1 MAITNDKIMKIVNIS
16 FYLYVAFMLL
26 DFIHHICVILK
37 ITEPSLSG
45 GFAAK
50 RVVMT
55 LALVVMWCC
64 FRSLLNKSE
73 RFLRNS
79 SMLLIIGKIASLA
92 TWYWSV
98 AATNKWIDNGADPT
112 YDFPVYILYST
123 LAMVVMIIS
132 LVIGI
137 RLFRHYHGELRRL
150 GLALILSFAMSI
162 FTNISLSLY
171 VMVAGADST
180 NVTFHSI
187 IISVGNT
194 VFLLYVA
201 YTLRKA
207 CIWLQNR

>member
-1 MAITNDKIMKIVNIS
+1 MAITNDKTMKIVNNS

-26 DFIHHICVILK
+26 DFIHEICVILK

-73 RFLRNS
+73 RFLRKS
-79 SMLLIIGKIASLA
+79 SMLLIIGQIASLA
-92 TWYWSV
+92 TWFWSV
-98 AATNKWIDNGADPT
+98 ATTNLWFGNGADPT
-112 YDFPVYILYST
+112 FESPVYILYST

-137 RLFRHYHGELRRL
+137 RLYRHYHGEMYRL
-150 GLALILSFAMSI
+150 GTALTLSFVVGLSS
-162 FTNISLSLY
+162 NIAQSLY
-171 VMVAGADST
+171 VMVAGADSAF
-180 NVTFHSI
+180 VTFVSI
-187 IISVGNT
+187 INSVGNT
-194 VFLLYVA
+194 VFLLCVA
-201 YTLRKA
+201 DMLRRA
-207 CIWLQNR
+207 CIWLQSR

>member
-1 MAITNDKIMKIVNIS
+1 MKIVNNS

-26 DFIHHICVILK
+26 DFIHEICVILK

-98 AATNKWIDNGADPT
+98 ATTNKWIDNGADPT

-132 LVIGI
+132 FVIGI
-137 RLFRHYHGELRRL
+137 RLYRHYHGELRML
-150 GLALILSFAMSI
+150 GIALTLNFVVGVSS
-162 FTNISLSLY
+162 NIAQSLY

-180 NVTFHSI
+180 FVTYYSI
-187 IISVGNT
+187 FISVGNT
-194 VFLLYVA
+194 VILLYVA
-201 YTLRKA
+201 HTLRKA
-207 CIWLQNR
+207 CIWLQSR

>member
-1 MAITNDKIMKIVNIS
+1 MKIVNNS
-16 FYLYVAFMLL
+16 YYLYVAFMLL
-26 DFIHHICVILK
+26 DFIHEICVILK
-37 ITEPSLSG
+37 ITEPSLSA

-55 LALVVMWCC
+55 AALVVMWCC
-64 FRSLLNKSE
+64 FRSLLDESE

-79 SMLLIIGKIASLA
+79 SMLLIIGRIASLA

-98 AATNKWIDNGADPT
+98 ATTNKWFDNGADPT

-137 RLFRHYHGELRRL
+137 RLYRHYHGEMRRL
-150 GLALILSFAMSI
+150 GVALTLSFAVNLAI
-162 FTNISLSLY
+162 NIAQSLY
-171 VMVAGADST
+171 VMVAGADSM
-180 NVTFHSI
+180 NVTFNSI
-187 IISVGNT
+187 IIFVGNT

-207 CIWLQNR
+207 CIWLQSR

>member
-1 MAITNDKIMKIVNIS
+1 MKIVNNS

-26 DFIHHICVILK
+26 DFIHEICVILK
-37 ITEPSLSG
+37 ITEPSLSA

-98 AATNKWIDNGADPT
+98 ATTNKWIDNGADPT
-112 YDFPVYILYST
+112 YEFPVYILYST

-137 RLFRHYHGELRRL
+137 RLYRHYHGEMRRL
-150 GLALILSFAMSI
+150 GVALTLSFAVNLAI
-162 FTNISLSLY
+162 NIAQSLY

-180 NVTFHSI
+180 FVTVNGI
-187 IISVGNT
+187 ITSVGNT

-207 CIWLQNR
+207 CIWLQSR

>member
-1 MAITNDKIMKIVNIS
+1 MAITNDKTMKIVNNS
-16 FYLYVAFMLL
+16 YYLYVAFVLL

-55 LALVVMWCC
+55 AALVVMWCC
-64 FRSLLNKSE
+64 FRSLLDESE

>member
-1 MAITNDKIMKIVNIS
+1 MAITNDKTMKIVNNS

-26 DFIHHICVILK
+26 DFIHEICVILK

-55 LALVVMWCC
+55 AALVVMWCC

-73 RFLRNS
+73 QFLRNS

-137 RLFRHYHGELRRL
+137 RLFRHYHGELYRL

>member
-1 MAITNDKIMKIVNIS
+1 MKIVNNS

-26 DFIHHICVILK
+26 DFIHWICVILK
-37 ITEPSLSG
+37 ITEPSLSAG
-45 GFAAK
+45 SAAK

-55 LALVVMWCC
+55 LVLVVMWCC
-64 FRSLLNKSE
+64 FRSLLDKSE
-73 RFLRNS
+73 QFLRNS

-98 AATNKWIDNGADPT
+98 ATTNKWIDNGADPT

-180 NVTFHSI
+180 NVTFNSI

>member
-1 MAITNDKIMKIVNIS
+1 MAITNDKTMKIVNNS

-26 DFIHHICVILK
+26 DFIHEICVILK
-37 ITEPSLSG
+37 ITEPSLSA

-55 LALVVMWCC
+55 AALVVMWCC

-79 SMLLIIGKIASLA
+79 SMLLIIGRIASLA

-98 AATNKWIDNGADPT
+98 ATTNKWFDNGADPT
-112 YDFPVYILYST
+112 YEFPVYILYST

-137 RLFRHYHGELRRL
+137 RLYRHYHGEMRRL
-150 GLALILSFAMSI
+150 GVALTLSFAVNLAI
-162 FTNISLSLY
+162 NIAQSLY

-180 NVTFHSI
+180 FVTVNGI
-187 IISVGNT
+187 ITSVGNT
-194 VFLLYVA
+194 AFLLYVA

-207 CIWLQNR
+207 CIWLQSR

>member
-1 MAITNDKIMKIVNIS
+1 MAITNDKTMKIVNNS
-16 FYLYVAFMLL
+16 YYLYVAFMLL
-26 DFIHHICVILK
+26 DFIHEICVILK
-37 ITEPSLSG
+37 ITEPSLSA

-55 LALVVMWCC
+55 AALVVMWCC
-64 FRSLLNKSE
+64 FRSLLDESE

-79 SMLLIIGKIASLA
+79 SMLLIIGRIASLA

-98 AATNKWIDNGADPT
+98 ATTNKWFDNGADPT

-137 RLFRHYHGELRRL
+137 RLYRHYHGEMRRL
-150 GLALILSFAMSI
+150 GVALTLSFAVNLAI
-162 FTNISLSLY
+162 NIAQSLY

-180 NVTFHSI
+180 FVTVNGI
-187 IISVGNT
+187 ITSVGNT

-207 CIWLQNR
+207 CIWLQSR

>member
-1 MAITNDKIMKIVNIS
+1 M
-16 FYLYVAFMLL
+16 
-26 DFIHHICVILK
+26 
-37 ITEPSLSG
+37 SG
-45 GFAAK
+45 GFVVK

-55 LALVVMWCC
+55 LALVVIWYC
-64 FRSLLNKSE
+64 FRSLLDKSE

-79 SMLLIIGKIASLA
+79 SMLLIIGQIASLA
-92 TWYWSV
+92 TWFWSV
-98 AATNKWIDNGADPT
+98 ATTNGWFNNGADPT
-112 YDFPVYILYST
+112 FESPVYILYPT

-201 YTLRKA
+201 DMLRRA
-207 CIWLQNR
+207 CIWLQSR

>member
-1 MAITNDKIMKIVNIS
+1 MAITNDKTMKIVNNS

-37 ITEPSLSG
+37 ITEPSLSDA
-45 GFAAK
+45 FAAK

-55 LALVVMWCC
+55 AALVVMWCC
-64 FRSLLNKSE
+64 FRSLLDESE

-132 LVIGI
+132 FVIGI

>member
-1 MAITNDKIMKIVNIS
+1 MAITNDKTMKIVNNS

-26 DFIHHICVILK
+26 DFIHEICVILK

-98 AATNKWIDNGADPT
+98 ATTNKWIDNGADPT

-132 LVIGI
+132 FVIGI
-137 RLFRHYHGELRRL
+137 RLYRHYHGELRML
-150 GLALILSFAMSI
+150 GIALTLNFVVGVSS
-162 FTNISLSLY
+162 NIAQSLY

-180 NVTFHSI
+180 FVTYYSI
-187 IISVGNT
+187 FISVGNT
-194 VFLLYVA
+194 VILLYVA
-201 YTLRKA
+201 HTLRKA
-207 CIWLQNR
+207 CIWLQSR

>member
-1 MAITNDKIMKIVNIS
+1 MAITNDKTMKIVNNS

-26 DFIHHICVILK
+26 DFIHEICVILK
-37 ITEPSLSG
+37 ITEPSLSA

-55 LALVVMWCC
+55 AALVVMWYC
-64 FRSLLNKSE
+64 FRSLLDESE

-79 SMLLIIGKIASLA
+79 SMLLIIGKIACLA
-92 TWYWSV
+92 TWFWSV
-98 AATNKWIDNGADPT
+98 ATTNKWFDNGADPT
-112 YDFPVYILYST
+112 YEFPVYILYST

-137 RLFRHYHGELRRL
+137 RLYRHYHGEMRRL
-150 GLALILSFAMSI
+150 GVALTLSFAVNLAI
-162 FTNISLSLY
+162 NIAQSLY
-171 VMVAGADST
+171 VMVAGADSM
-180 NVTFHSI
+180 NVTFNSI
-187 IISVGNT
+187 ITSVGTT

-207 CIWLQNR
+207 CIWLQSR

>member
-1 MAITNDKIMKIVNIS
+1 MKIVNNS
-16 FYLYVAFMLL
+16 YYLYVAFVLL

-37 ITEPSLSG
+37 ITEPSLSDA
-45 GFAAK
+45 FAAK

-55 LALVVMWCC
+55 AALVVMWYC
-64 FRSLLNKSE
+64 FRSLLDESE

-79 SMLLIIGKIASLA
+79 SLLLIIGKIACLA
-92 TWYWSV
+92 TWYWNV
-98 AATNKWIDNGADPT
+98 ATTNKWFDNGADPT

-132 LVIGI
+132 FVIGI
-137 RLFRHYHGELRRL
+137 RLYRHYHGELRRL

-187 IISVGNT
+187 ITSVGTT

>member
-1 MAITNDKIMKIVNIS
+1 MVITNDKTMKIVNNS

-26 DFIHHICVILK
+26 DFIHEICVILK

-64 FRSLLNKSE
+64 FRSLLDKSE

-98 AATNKWIDNGADPT
+98 ATTNKWIDNGADPI

-132 LVIGI
+132 FVIGI

-162 FTNISLSLY
+162 FTNIAQSLY

-180 NVTFHSI
+180 FVTFVSI
-187 IISVGNT
+187 INSVGNT

-201 YTLRKA
+201 YTLRRA
-207 CIWLQNR
+207 CIWLQSR

>member
-1 MAITNDKIMKIVNIS
+1 MVITNDKTMKIVNNS

-26 DFIHHICVILK
+26 DFIHWICVILK
-37 ITEPSLSG
+37 ITEPSLSAG
-45 GFAAK
+45 SAAK

-55 LALVVMWCC
+55 LVLVVMWCC
-64 FRSLLNKSE
+64 FRSLLDKSE
-73 RFLRNS
+73 QFLRNS

-98 AATNKWIDNGADPT
+98 ATTNKWIDNGADPT

-180 NVTFHSI
+180 NVTFNSI

>member
-1 MAITNDKIMKIVNIS
+1 MAITNDKIMKIVNNS
-16 FYLYVAFMLL
+16 YYLYVAFILL
-26 DFIHHICVILK
+26 DFIHNICVILK

-73 RFLRNS
+73 QFLRNS

-132 LVIGI
+132 FVIGI

>member
-1 MAITNDKIMKIVNIS
+1 MKIVNNS
-16 FYLYVAFMLL
+16 YYLYVAFVLL

-37 ITEPSLSG
+37 ITEPSLSDA
-45 GFAAK
+45 FAAK

-55 LALVVMWCC
+55 AALVVMWCC
-64 FRSLLNKSE
+64 FRSLLDESE

-180 NVTFHSI
+180 NVTFNSI

-207 CIWLQNR
+207 CIWLQSR

>member
-1 MAITNDKIMKIVNIS
+1 MAITNDKTMKIVNNS

-26 DFIHHICVILK
+26 DFIHEICVILK
-37 ITEPSLSG
+37 ITEPYLSA

-79 SMLLIIGKIASLA
+79 SMLLIIGKISSLA

-132 LVIGI
+132 FVIGI
-137 RLFRHYHGELRRL
+137 RLFRHYHGELYRL
-150 GLALILSFAMSI
+150 GIALTLNFVVGISS
-162 FTNISLSLY
+162 NIAQSLY

-180 NVTFHSI
+180 FVTFVSI
-187 IISVGNT
+187 INSVGNT

-207 CIWLQNR
+207 CIWLQSR

>member
-1 MAITNDKIMKIVNIS
+1 MVIPNDKTMKIVNNS

-26 DFIHHICVILK
+26 DFIHWICVILK

-45 GFAAK
+45 GFAVK

-98 AATNKWIDNGADPT
+98 ATTNKWIDNGADPT

-132 LVIGI
+132 FVIGI

-150 GLALILSFAMSI
+150 GLALTLNFVVGISS
-162 FTNISLSLY
+162 NIAQSLY
-171 VMVAGADST
+171 VMVAGADSM
-180 NVTFHSI
+180 NVTFNSI
-187 IISVGNT
+187 IIFVGNT

-207 CIWLQNR
+207 CIWLQSR

>member
-1 MAITNDKIMKIVNIS
+1 MKIVNNS

-26 DFIHHICVILK
+26 DFIHEICVILK
-37 ITEPSLSG
+37 ITEPSLSA

-50 RVVMT
+50 RVVLT
-55 LALVVMWCC
+55 LALVVMWYC

-73 RFLRNS
+73 RYLRNS
-79 SMLLIIGKIASLA
+79 SMLLIIGKIACLA
-92 TWYWSV
+92 TWFWSV
-98 AATNKWIDNGADPT
+98 ATTNKWFDNGADPSSE
-112 YDFPVYILYST
+112 FPVYILYST

-137 RLFRHYHGELRRL
+137 RLYRHYHGELRWL
-150 GLALILSFAMSI
+150 GVALTLSFAVNLAI
-162 FTNISLSLY
+162 NIAQSLY

-180 NVTFHSI
+180 FVTVNGI
-187 IISVGNT
+187 ITSVGNT

-207 CIWLQNR
+207 CIWLQSR

>member
-1 MAITNDKIMKIVNIS
+1 MKIVNNS
-16 FYLYVAFMLL
+16 YYLYVAFMLL
-26 DFIHHICVILK
+26 DFIHEICVILK
-37 ITEPSLSG
+37 ITEPSLSA

-55 LALVVMWCC
+55 AALVVMWCC
-64 FRSLLNKSE
+64 FRSLLDESE

-79 SMLLIIGKIASLA
+79 SMLLIIGRIASLA

-98 AATNKWIDNGADPT
+98 ATTNKWFDNGADPT

-137 RLFRHYHGELRRL
+137 RLYRHYHGEMRRL
-150 GLALILSFAMSI
+150 GVALTLSFAVNLAI
-162 FTNISLSLY
+162 NIAQSLY

-180 NVTFHSI
+180 FVTVNGI
-187 IISVGNT
+187 ITSVGNT

-207 CIWLQNR
+207 CIWLQSR

>member
-1 MAITNDKIMKIVNIS
+1 MKIVNNS
-16 FYLYVAFMLL
+16 YYLYVAFILL
-26 DFIHHICVILK
+26 DFIHNICVILK

-73 RFLRNS
+73 QFLRNS

-137 RLFRHYHGELRRL
+137 RLFRHYHGELYRL

>member
-1 MAITNDKIMKIVNIS
+1 MAITNDKTMKIVNNS
-16 FYLYVAFMLL
+16 YYLYVAFMLL
-26 DFIHHICVILK
+26 SLIREICVMLK

-55 LALVVMWCC
+55 AALVVMWCC
-64 FRSLLNKSE
+64 FRSLLDKSE

-79 SMLLIIGKIASLA
+79 SLLLIIGKIACLA

-98 AATNKWIDNGADPT
+98 ATTNKWFDNGADPT

-123 LAMVVMIIS
+123 LAMVEVIIS
-132 LVIGI
+132 FVIGI
-137 RLFRHYHGELRRL
+137 RLYRHYHGELRSL
-150 GLALILSFAMSI
+150 GYALILSFVMSV
-162 FTNISLSLY
+162 FTNIFLSLY

-180 NVTFHSI
+180 YVTFNSI
-187 IISVGNT
+187 ITPITNI

>member
-1 MAITNDKIMKIVNIS
+1 MKIVNNS

-26 DFIHHICVILK
+26 DFIHEICVILK
-37 ITEPSLSG
+37 ITEPSLSA

-64 FRSLLNKSE
+64 FRSLLDKSE

-79 SMLLIIGKIASLA
+79 SMLLIIGRIACLA

-98 AATNKWIDNGADPT
+98 ATTNKWIDNGADPT
-112 YDFPVYILYST
+112 YEFPVYILYST

-137 RLFRHYHGELRRL
+137 RLYRHYHGEMRRL
-150 GLALILSFAMSI
+150 GVALTLSFAVNLAI
-162 FTNISLSLY
+162 NIAQSLY

-180 NVTFHSI
+180 FVTVNGVI
-187 IISVGNT
+187 TSVGNT

-207 CIWLQNR
+207 CIWLQSR